1 MSKFYLTT
9 PIYYVNDLPHI
20 GTAYTTIAADVL
32 ARYHRQQGEEVL
44 FATGSDE
51 NGQKIVQA
59 AEKVQKSPAE
69 YVDWMAD
76 SWKQTWEQLGIS
88 YDRFI
93 RTTDKDHIAGV
104 EAFIGKVKAAD
115 DVYKDTYEGLY
126 CVGCEEF
133 KKEADLVDGRCP
145 EHPNQE
151 IQRLKEDNYFFKL
164 SKYQDRLLQH
174 IEGNPDFVQPESR
187 RNEVVQFI
195 KQGLEDF
202 SVSRPNKGWGIPWPG
217 DKEQVVYVWFDALV
231 NYLVVAGYPEE
242 TGWWPANLHLVGKN
256 IIKFHC
262 VYWPAMLMSAG
273 LPLPKQVFAHGFFT
287 VDGQKISKSL
297 GNAINPVEL
306 AGTYGVDALRFY
318 LLREIRFGGDG
329 EFSHE
334 RFKQVYQSELA
345 DDLGNAVQRV
355 ASMVARYMGGATG
368 DIPKASHD
376 VGLVHQAMAELRLD
390 KALDELWVHVRSINQ
405 YIEEEKPWELAKSDP
420 SQLAIVLQQAVAD
433 LLHVAELLLPFIP
446 ATSERIVQTFEGGTI
461 HSEVGI
467 LFPKFDET
475 PSKDK
480 TSDK

>member
-32 ARYHRQQGEEVL
+32 ARYHRQQNDEVL

-59 AEKVQKSPAE
+59 AEKAHQTPAE
-69 YVDWMAD
+69 YVDTMAK
-76 SWKQTWEQLGIS
+76 SWQQTWDQLGIS
-88 YDRFI
+88 HDRFI

-104 EAFIGKVKAAD
+104 RAFIAAVQASD
-115 DVYKDTYEGLY
+115 DMYKGVYEGLY

-133 KKEADLVDGRCP
+133 KKESDLVNGHCP

-151 IQRLKEDNYFFKL
+151 LEHIKEDNYFFRL
-164 SKYQDRLLQH
+164 SKYQDQLLQH
-174 IEGNPDFVQPESR
+174 IEANPNFVQPESR
-187 RNEVVQFI
+187 RNEVIQFI
-195 KQGLEDF
+195 KHGLEDF
-202 SVSRPNKGWGIPWPG
+202 SVSRPNKGWGIPWPD
-217 DKEQVVYVWFDALV
+217 DKDQVVYVWFDALV
-231 NYLVVAGYPEE
+231 NYLVVAGYPNDASK
-242 TGWWPANLHLVGKN
+242 WWPADLHLVGKN

-262 VYWPAMLMSAG
+262 VYWQAMLMSAG
-273 LPLPKQVFAHGFFT
+273 LPLPQRVFAHGFFT

-318 LLREIRFGGDG
+318 LLREITFGGDG

-334 RFKQVYQSELA
+334 RFRQVYQSELA

-355 ASMVARYMGGATG
+355 ASMIGRYLGGT
-368 DIPKASHD
+368 ISEVPKSGHD

-405 YIEEEKPWELAKSDP
+405 YIEQEKPWELAKTDP
-420 SQLAIVLQQAVAD
+420 NQLTLVLQQSVAD
-433 LLHVAELLLPFIP
+433 LLHVAELLLPFMP
-446 ATSERIVQTFEGGTI
+446 ATAQRIAQTFAGGQV
-461 HSEVGI
+461 HPEVGI
-467 LFPKFDET
+467 LFPKFDEA
-475 PSKDK
+475 PAK
-480 TSDK
+480 